1 MKITKILCGG
11 MLAVLAFTACESNN
25 DNAVADG
32 GSYLQHVTLQASMG
46 GADTRALSEGE
57 GNVITATFAA
67 GDQVVV
73 VDGDGKTEVGT
84 LTAATA
90 GANTTLSGLL
100 DTSKLTADET
110 VTLHYR
116 SATANYDDQVGTL
129 DGIATGQDY
138 ATGTLTVSSL
148 DPSLT
153 FASDKVTLAARQS
166 ITKFSFTSGGS
177 PVSVK
182 TFGIAAT
189 GLVQSIA
196 TNGTETVGAVT
207 GTLATASSDVYV
219 ALRNNSGAK
228 QTYSFTIKDDGGNW
242 YTGTKSANLGNGKNY
257 TATVTL
263 TKLDGLTASSAV
275 GTVGVVGGLPAIVVE
290 LGEVKKAISLMNAG
304 ALCPEDFGGY
314 YTFSALS
321 ELGLPDGWYVPTET
335 ELNNLVNISSAW
347 TTQNGV
353 NGRLFTIVEGKT
365 LFLPAAGYIDRD
377 AEGGDTDATPILFY
391 NSTYGYYWSLTTY
404 TDAMAY
410 VLDFSNIPSISVYSE
425 YKVNELNV
433 RPFHALN

>member
-1 MKITKILCGG
+1 M
-11 MLAVLAFTACESNN
+11 LAFTACESNN
-25 DNAVADG
+25 DDAVADG

-73 VDGDGKTEVGT
+73 IDGDGKTEVGT

-90 GANTTLSGLL
+90 GNETTLSGLL
-100 DTSKLTADET
+100 DTSTLTNGET

-116 SATANYDDQVGTL
+116 SATASYDDQVGTL

-138 ATGTLTVSSL
+138 ATGTLTVSSR
-148 DPSLT
+148 DPLT

-166 ITKFSFTSGGS
+166 ITKFSFTSGDS

-182 TFGIAAT
+182 TFGIAAED
-189 GLVQSIA
+189 LVQSIA
-196 TNGTETVGAVT
+196 KSGTETVGAVT

-219 ALRNNSGAK
+219 ALRNNSGEK

-242 YTGTKSANLGNGKNY
+242 YTGTKRANLVNGKNY
-257 TATVTL
+257 TATVAL

-290 LGEVKKAISLMNAG
+290 SKKAVALMNVG

-314 YTFSALS
+314 YTFAALS
-321 ELGLPDGWYVPTET
+321 GLGLPVGWYVPTET
-335 ELNNLVNISSAW
+335 ELNDLVKISSAS

-353 NGRLFTIVEGKT
+353 NGRLFTIAVGKT

-391 NSTYGYYWSLTTY
+391 NSTFGYYWSLTTY

-410 VLDFSNIPSISVYSE
+410 AFVFSNIPSISVCGE

>member
-73 VDGDGKTEVGT
+73 VDDDGSTIVGT

-90 GANTTLSGLL
+90 GANTTLSGELN
-100 DTSKLTADET
+100 TKTLTAGET

-148 DPSLT
+148 DPLT
-153 FASDKVTLAARQS
+153 FGSNSVTLAARQS

-182 TFGIAAT
+182 TFGIAAED
-189 GLVQSIA
+189 LVQSIA
-196 TNGTETVGAVT
+196 TNGTETEGAVT
-207 GTLATASSDVYV
+207 GTLTTALSDVYV
-219 ALRNNSGAK
+219 ALRNNSDAK

-242 YTGTKSANLGNGKNY
+242 YTGTKIANLVNGKNY

-263 TKLDGLTASSAV
+263 TKLDGLTAFSAV

-290 LGEVKKAISLMNAG
+290 SKKAVALMNAG

-314 YTFSALS
+314 YTFAALS
-321 ELGLPDGWYVPTET
+321 GLGLPDGWYVPTET
-335 ELNNLVNISSAW
+335 ELNDLVKISSAW
-347 TTQNGV
+347 TTTTHNGV
-353 NGRLFTIVEGKT
+353 KGRLWTIGGNF
-365 LFLPAAGYIDRD
+365 LFLPAAGYYDND
-377 AEGGDTDATPILFY
+377 TGNDTDPLRLLFEL
-391 NSTYGYYWSLTTY
+391 SLGGYYWSAS
-404 TDAMAY
+404 TDALNEALAY
-410 VLDFSNIPSISVYSE
+410 RLYFSNSYAPAVLTD

>member
-25 DNAVADG
+25 DDAVADG

-73 VDGDGKTEVGT
+73 VDGDGKKEVGT

-100 DTSKLTADET
+100 DTSTLTAGET

-148 DPSLT
+148 DPLT
-153 FASDKVTLAARQS
+153 FESNNVTLVAKQS

-182 TFGIAAT
+182 TFGIAAED
-189 GLVQSIA
+189 LVQSIA

-219 ALRNNSGAK
+219 ALRNNINA
-228 QTYSFTIKDDGGNW
+228 QHTYSFTIKDDGGNW

-263 TKLDGLTASSAV
+263 TKLPTLTDESAV
-275 GTVGVVGGLPAIVVE
+275 GTVGVIGGLPAIVVKS
-290 LGEVKKAISLMNAG
+290 GKAVALMNVG

-314 YTFSALS
+314 YTFAALS
-321 ELGLPDGWYVPTET
+321 ELGLPDGWYVPTKT
-335 ELNNLVNISSAW
+335 ELDDLVKISSAW

-391 NSTYGYYWSLTTY
+391 NSTFGYYWSLTTY
-404 TDAMAY
+404 TDAEAY
-410 VLDFSNIPSISVYSE
+410 ALVFSKTPSINVYGE

>member
-1 MKITKILCGG
+1 
-11 MLAVLAFTACESNN
+11 MLAVLAFTACESNK
-25 DNAVADG
+25 DDAVADG

-67 GDQVVV
+67 GDKVVV
-73 VDGDGKTEVGT
+73 VDGDGSTIVGT

-90 GANTTLSGLL
+90 GANTTLSGELN
-100 DTSKLTADET
+100 TSKLTNGET

-116 SATANYDDQVGTL
+116 SATASYDDQVGTL

-148 DPSLT
+148 DPLT
-153 FASDKVTLAARQS
+153 FESNSVTLVAKQS
-166 ITKFSFTSGGS
+166 ITKFSFTDGNGG
-177 PVSVK
+177 PVVSVK

-207 GTLATASSDVYV
+207 GTLTTASSDVYV
-219 ALRNNSGAK
+219 ALRNNFGAK

-242 YTGTKSANLGNGKNY
+242 YTGTKRANLVNGKNY

-263 TKLDGLTASSAV
+263 TKLNGLTASSAV

-290 LGEVKKAISLMNAG
+290 LGKVKKAISLMNAG

-314 YTFSALS
+314 YTFAALS
-321 ELGLPDGWYVPTET
+321 GLGLPDGWYVPTET

-353 NGRLFTIVEGKT
+353 NGRLWTIGGNY
-365 LFLPAAGYIDRD
+365 LFLPAAGFVDKEFTKD
-377 AEGGDTDATPILFY
+377 ADTGLEDVSA
-391 NSTYGYYWSLTTY
+391 SGYYWGSTQYGDTFSVRLN
-404 TDAMAY
+404 
-410 VLDFSNIPSISVYSE
+410 FSNTDYMDVLSD
-425 YKVNELNV
+425 YKVNELSV

>member
-1 MKITKILCGG
+1 

-57 GNVITATFAA
+57 GNAINATFAA
-67 GDQVVV
+67 GDKVVV
-73 VDGDGKTEVGT
+73 VDADGSTIVGT
-84 LTAATA
+84 LTATTA
-90 GANTTLSGLL
+90 GAKTTLTGDL
-100 DTSKLTADET
+100 DTSKLNGET
-110 VTLHYR
+110 VTLHYL

-148 DPSLT
+148 YPSLT
-153 FASDKVTLAARQS
+153 FASDEVTLAARQS

-189 GLVQSIA
+189 DLVQSIA

-207 GTLATASSDVYV
+207 GTLTTASSDVYV
-219 ALRNNSGAK
+219 ALRNNFGAK

-242 YTGTKSANLGNGKNY
+242 YTGTKRANLVNGKNY

-275 GTVGVVGGLPAIVVE
+275 GTVGVIGGLPAIVVK
-290 LGEVKKAISLMNAG
+290 LGEVKKAISLMNVG

-314 YTFSALS
+314 YTFAALS
-321 ELGLPDGWYVPTET
+321 GLGLPDGWYVPSEG
-335 ELNNLVNISSAW
+335 ELGALAGLTTKTW

-353 NGRLFTIVEGKT
+353 PGYLFTIVEGKT

-391 NSTYGYYWSLTTY
+391 NSTFGYYWSLTTY

-410 VLDFSNIPSISVYSE
+410 AFVFSNSPSINVYGE

>member
-25 DNAVADG
+25 DDAVADG

-46 GADTRALSEGE
+46 SADTRALSEGE

-73 VDGDGKTEVGT
+73 VDGDGSTIVGT

-116 SATANYDDQVGTL
+116 SATANYDDQLGTL

-148 DPSLT
+148 DPLT
-153 FASDKVTLAARQS
+153 FESNNVTLVAKQS

-177 PVSVK
+177 PVIVK
-182 TFGIAAT
+182 TFGIAAE

-219 ALRNNSGAK
+219 ALRNKSGAK

-242 YTGTKSANLGNGKNY
+242 YTGTKRANLVNGKNY

-263 TKLDGLTASSAV
+263 TKLPTLTAESAV

-314 YTFSALS
+314 YTFAALS
-321 ELGLPDGWYVPTET
+321 ELGLPDGWYVPTKT
-335 ELNNLVNISSAW
+335 ELDDLVKISSAS
-347 TTQNGV
+347 TSQNGV

-365 LFLPAAGYIDRD
+365 LFLPAAGFVDKEFTKD
-377 AEGGDTDATPILFY
+377 ADTGLEDVSA
-391 NSTYGYYWSLTTY
+391 SGYYWGSTQYGDTFSVRLN
-404 TDAMAY
+404 
-410 VLDFSNIPSISVYSE
+410 FSNTDYMDVLSD
-425 YKVNELNV
+425 YKVNQLSV

>member
-1 MKITKILCGG
+1 

-73 VDGDGKTEVGT
+73 VDGDGSTIVGT

-90 GANTTLSGLL
+90 GKETTLTGDL
-100 DTSKLTADET
+100 DTSKLNGET

-148 DPSLT
+148 DPLT
-153 FASDKVTLAARQS
+153 FESNSVTLVAKQS
-166 ITKFSFTSGGS
+166 ITKFSFTDGNGG
-177 PVSVK
+177 PAVSVK

-219 ALRNNSGAK
+219 ALRNNINAL

-242 YTGTKSANLGNGKNY
+242 YTGTKRANLVNGKNY

-263 TKLDGLTASSAV
+263 TKLPTLTDESAV
-275 GTVGVVGGLPAIVVE
+275 GTVGVVGELPAIVVE
-290 LGEVKKAISLMNAG
+290 SKKAVALMNAG

-314 YTFSALS
+314 YTFAALS
-321 ELGLPDGWYVPTET
+321 GLGLPVGWYVPTET
-335 ELNNLVNISSAW
+335 ELNDLVKISSES

-404 TDAMAY
+404 SDAKAY
-410 VLDFSNIPSISVYSE
+410 TLVFSNIPSINVYSE

>member
-1 MKITKILCGG
+1 

-67 GDQVVV
+67 GDKVVV
-73 VDGDGKTEVGT
+73 VDADGSTIVGT

-90 GANTTLSGLL
+90 GANTTLSGELN
-100 DTSKLTADET
+100 TKTLTAGET

-116 SATANYDDQVGTL
+116 SATASYDDQVGTL

-148 DPSLT
+148 DPLT
-153 FASDKVTLAARQS
+153 FESNSVTLVAKQS
-166 ITKFSFTSGGS
+166 ITKFSFTDGNGG
-177 PVSVK
+177 PAVSVK

-207 GTLATASSDVYV
+207 GTLTTASSDVYV
-219 ALRNNSGAK
+219 ALRNKSGAK

-242 YTGTKSANLGNGKNY
+242 YTGTKRANLVNGKNY

-263 TKLDGLTASSAV
+263 TKLNGLTASSAV

-314 YTFSALS
+314 YTFAALS
-321 ELGLPDGWYVPTET
+321 GLGLPVGWYVPSKV
-335 ELNNLVNISSAW
+335 ELGALADLTTNAW

-353 NGRLFTIVEGKT
+353 NGCLWTIGSNG
-365 LFLPAAGYIDRD
+365 LFLPAAGYYDND
-377 AEGGDTDATPILFY
+377 TGDDTDPSRLLLDL
-391 NSTYGYYWSLTTY
+391 SKGGCYWSASTAENKVLAYRLYFSSSYAPTVLT
-404 TDAMAY
+404 
-410 VLDFSNIPSISVYSE
+410 E

>member
-1 MKITKILCGG
+1 

-67 GDQVVV
+67 DDQVVV
-73 VDGDGKTEVGT
+73 VDGDGSTIVGI
-84 LTAATA
+84 LKAATA

-100 DTSKLTADET
+100 DASTLTNGET

-148 DPSLT
+148 NPSLT
-153 FASDKVTLAARQS
+153 FVSDKVTLAARQS
-166 ITKFSFTSGGS
+166 ITKFSFTDGNGG
-177 PVSVK
+177 PAVSVK

-207 GTLATASSDVYV
+207 GTLTTASSDVYV
-219 ALRNNSGAK
+219 ALRNKSGAK

-242 YTGTKSANLGNGKNY
+242 YTGTKRANLVNGKNY

-263 TKLDGLTASSAV
+263 TKLPTLTAESAV

-314 YTFSALS
+314 YTFAALS

-347 TTQNGV
+347 TTTTHNGV
-353 NGRLFTIVEGKT
+353 KGRLWTIGGNF
-365 LFLPAAGYIDRD
+365 LFLPAAGYYDN
-377 AEGGDTDATPILFY
+377 DTDDDTDPLRLLFEL
-391 NSTYGYYWSLTTY
+391 SLGGYYWSAS
-404 TDAMAY
+404 TDALNEALAY
-410 VLDFSNIPSISVYSE
+410 RLYFSSSYAPAVLTE

>member
-1 MKITKILCGG
+1 

-32 GSYLQHVTLQASMG
+32 DSYLQHVTLQASIG

-73 VDGDGKTEVGT
+73 VDGDGKKEVGT

-100 DTSKLTADET
+100 DTSTLTAGET

-148 DPSLT
+148 DPLT
-153 FASDKVTLAARQS
+153 FESNNVTLVAKQS

-182 TFGIAAT
+182 TFGIAAED
-189 GLVQSIA
+189 LVQSIA

-219 ALRNNSGAK
+219 ALRNNINA
-228 QTYSFTIKDDGGNW
+228 QHTYSFTIKDDGGNW

-263 TKLDGLTASSAV
+263 TKLPTLTDESAV
-275 GTVGVVGGLPAIVVE
+275 GTVGVIGGLPAIVVKS
-290 LGEVKKAISLMNAG
+290 GKAVALMNVG

-314 YTFSALS
+314 YTFAALS
-321 ELGLPDGWYVPTET
+321 ELGLPDGWYVPTKT
-335 ELNNLVNISSAW
+335 ELDDLVKISSAW

-391 NSTYGYYWSLTTY
+391 NSTFGYYWSLTTY
-404 TDAMAY
+404 TDAEAY
-410 VLDFSNIPSISVYSE
+410 ALVFSKTPSINVYGE

>member
-1 MKITKILCGG
+1 

-25 DNAVADG
+25 DDAVADG

-46 GADTRALSEGE
+46 SADTRALSEGE

-73 VDGDGKTEVGT
+73 VDGDGSTIVGT

-116 SATANYDDQVGTL
+116 SATANYDDQLGTL

-148 DPSLT
+148 DPLT
-153 FASDKVTLAARQS
+153 FESNNVTLVAKQS
-166 ITKFSFTSGGS
+166 ITKFSFTSGGF

-219 ALRNNSGAK
+219 ALRNNINAL

-242 YTGTKSANLGNGKNY
+242 YTGTKRANLAYLANGKNY

-263 TKLDGLTASSAV
+263 TKLNNLTASSAV

-290 LGEVKKAISLMNAG
+290 SKKAVALMNVG

-314 YTFSALS
+314 YTFAALS
-321 ELGLPDGWYVPTET
+321 ELELPVGWYVPTET
-335 ELNNLVNISSAW
+335 ELNDLVNISSAW

-377 AEGGDTDATPILFY
+377 AEGGDTDATPILLL
-391 NSTYGYYWSLTTY
+391 NSTFGYYWSLTTY

-410 VLDFSNIPSISVYSE
+410 ALVFSKTPSINVYGE

>member
-1 MKITKILCGG
+1 

-73 VDGDGKTEVGT
+73 VDGDGSTIVGT

-100 DTSKLTADET
+100 DTSTLTAGET

-116 SATANYDDQVGTL
+116 SATANYDNQVGTL

-148 DPSLT
+148 DPLT
-153 FASDKVTLAARQS
+153 FESNNVTLVAKQS

-182 TFGIAAT
+182 TFGIAAED
-189 GLVQSIA
+189 LVQSIA

-242 YTGTKSANLGNGKNY
+242 YTGTKRANLVYLANGKNY

-263 TKLDGLTASSAV
+263 TKLNNLTASSAV
-275 GTVGVVGGLPAIVVE
+275 GTVGVVGGLPAIVVKS
-290 LGEVKKAISLMNAG
+290 GKAVALMNVG

-314 YTFSALS
+314 YTFAALS
-321 ELGLPDGWYVPTET
+321 GLGLPDGWYVPTET
-335 ELNNLVNISSAW
+335 ELNTLVNISSAW

-353 NGRLFTIVEGKT
+353 NGRLWTIGGNY
-365 LFLPAAGYIDRD
+365 LFLPAAGYYDN
-377 AEGGDTDATPILFY
+377 DTDDDTDPLRLLFELFLG
-391 NSTYGYYWSLTTY
+391 GYYWSAS
-404 TDAMAY
+404 TDALNEALAY
-410 VLDFSNIPSISVYSE
+410 RLYFSSSYAPTVLTE

>member
-1 MKITKILCGG
+1 

-67 GDQVVV
+67 GDQVVM
-73 VDGDGKTEVGT
+73 VDDDGKTEVGT

-90 GANTTLSGLL
+90 GANTTLSGELN
-100 DTSKLTADET
+100 TSKLTNGET

-116 SATANYDDQVGTL
+116 SATASYDDQVGTL

-148 DPSLT
+148 DPLT
-153 FASDKVTLAARQS
+153 FESNSVTLVAKQS
-166 ITKFSFTSGGS
+166 ITKFSFTDGNGG
-177 PVSVK
+177 PVVNVK

-207 GTLATASSDVYV
+207 GTLTTASSDVYV
-219 ALRNNSGAK
+219 ALRNKSGAK

-242 YTGTKSANLGNGKNY
+242 YTGTKRANLVNGKNY

-290 LGEVKKAISLMNAG
+290 SGKAVALMNAG

-314 YTFSALS
+314 YTFAALS

-353 NGRLFTIVEGKT
+353 NGCLWTIGSNG
-365 LFLPAAGYIDRD
+365 LFLPAAGFVDKEFTKD
-377 AEGGDTDATPILFY
+377 ADTGLEEVSAYGHYWSSTQNDDTFSFRLNFGYVSDLFY
-391 NSTYGYYWSLTTY
+391 APTVLT
-404 TDAMAY
+404 D
-410 VLDFSNIPSISVYSE
+410 

>member
-73 VDGDGKTEVGT
+73 VDGDGSTIVGT

-100 DTSKLTADET
+100 DTSKLNGET

-148 DPSLT
+148 EPSLT

-207 GTLATASSDVYV
+207 GTLTTALPDVYV
-219 ALRNNSGAK
+219 ALRNNSDAT
-228 QTYSFTIKDDGGNW
+228 QTYSFTIKDNGGNW
-242 YTGTKSANLGNGKNY
+242 YTGTKIANLVNGKNY

-290 LGEVKKAISLMNAG
+290 SKKAVALMNVG

-353 NGRLFTIVEGKT
+353 NGRLFTIAEGKT

-391 NSTYGYYWSLTTY
+391 NSTFGYYWSLTTY
-404 TDAMAY
+404 TDAEAY
-410 VLDFSNIPSISVYSE
+410 ALVFSKTPSINVYGE

>member
-1 MKITKILCGG
+1 MKTTKILCGG

-25 DNAVADG
+25 DDAVADG

-57 GNVITATFAA
+57 GNAITATFAA
-67 GDQVVV
+67 DDRVVV
-73 VDGDGKTEVGT
+73 IDGDGKTEVGT

-90 GANTTLSGLL
+90 GKETTLSGLL
-100 DTSKLTADET
+100 DTSTLTNGET

-116 SATANYDDQVGTL
+116 SATASYDDQVGTL

-148 DPSLT
+148 DPLT
-153 FASDKVTLAARQS
+153 FESNNVTLVAKQS
-166 ITKFSFTSGGS
+166 ITKFSFTSGGT

-196 TNGTETVGAVT
+196 TNAAETVGAVT
-207 GTLATASSDVYV
+207 GTLTTASSDVYV

-228 QTYSFTIKDDGGNW
+228 QTYSFTIKDNGGNW
-242 YTGTKSANLGNGKNY
+242 YTGTKRANLVNGKNY
-257 TATVTL
+257 TATVAL
-263 TKLDGLTASSAV
+263 TKLDDLTASSAV
-275 GTVGVVGGLPAIVVE
+275 GTVGVVGELPAIVVE
-290 LGEVKKAISLMNAG
+290 SKKAVALMNVG

-314 YTFSALS
+314 YTYENRATGLS
-321 ELGLPDGWYVPTET
+321 NDWYVPSKD
-335 ELNNLVNISSAW
+335 ELGALADLTTKPW

-353 NGRLFTIVEGKT
+353 NGRLFTIAEGKT
-365 LFLPAAGYIDRD
+365 LFLPAAGYYDND
-377 AEGGDTDATPILFY
+377 TGDEADPLRLLFDL
-391 NSTYGYYWSLTTY
+391 STCGYYWSASTYAENEALAYRLYFNSSYGPAVLT
-404 TDAMAY
+404 D
-410 VLDFSNIPSISVYSE
+410 

>member
-1 MKITKILCGG
+1 

-25 DNAVADG
+25 DDAVADG

-46 GADTRALSEGE
+46 SADTRALSEGE

-73 VDGDGKTEVGT
+73 VDGDGSTIVGT

-116 SATANYDDQVGTL
+116 SATANYDDQLGTL

-148 DPSLT
+148 DPLT
-153 FASDKVTLAARQS
+153 FESNNVTLVAKQS

-177 PVSVK
+177 PVIVK
-182 TFGIAAT
+182 TFGIAAE

-219 ALRNNSGAK
+219 ALRNKSGAK

-242 YTGTKSANLGNGKNY
+242 YTGTKRANLVNGKNY

-263 TKLDGLTASSAV
+263 TKLPTLTAESAV

-314 YTFSALS
+314 YTFAALS
-321 ELGLPDGWYVPTET
+321 ELGLPDGWYVPTKT
-335 ELNNLVNISSAW
+335 ELDDLVKISSAS
-347 TTQNGV
+347 TSQNGV

-365 LFLPAAGYIDRD
+365 LFLPAAGFVDKEFTKD
-377 AEGGDTDATPILFY
+377 ADTGLEDVSA
-391 NSTYGYYWSLTTY
+391 SGYYWGSTQYGDTFSVRLN
-404 TDAMAY
+404 
-410 VLDFSNIPSISVYSE
+410 FSNTDYMDVLSD
-425 YKVNELNV
+425 YKVNQLSV

>member
-1 MKITKILCGG
+1 

-73 VDGDGKTEVGT
+73 VDGDGSTIVGT

-100 DTSKLTADET
+100 DTSKLTAGET

-116 SATANYDDQVGTL
+116 SATASYDDQVGTL

-148 DPSLT
+148 EPSLT

-207 GTLATASSDVYV
+207 GTLTTALPDVYV
-219 ALRNNSGAK
+219 ALRNNIDAL

-242 YTGTKSANLGNGKNY
+242 YTGTKSANLVNGKNY

-290 LGEVKKAISLMNAG
+290 SKKAVALMNVG

-314 YTFSALS
+314 YTFAALS
-321 ELGLPDGWYVPTET
+321 GLGLPVGWYVPSKV
-335 ELNNLVNISSAW
+335 ELGALADLTTNAW

-353 NGRLFTIVEGKT
+353 NGCLWTIGSNG
-365 LFLPAAGYIDRD
+365 LFLPAAGFVDKEFTKD
-377 AEGGDTDATPILFY
+377 ADTGLEEVSAYGHYWSSTQNDDTFSFRLNFGYVSELFY
-391 NSTYGYYWSLTTY
+391 APTVLT
-404 TDAMAY
+404 
-410 VLDFSNIPSISVYSE
+410 E

>member
-1 MKITKILCGG
+1 

-25 DNAVADG
+25 DDAVADG

-67 GDQVVV
+67 DDRVVV
-73 VDGDGKTEVGT
+73 IDGDGKTEVGT

-90 GANTTLSGLL
+90 GKETTLSGLL
-100 DTSKLTADET
+100 DTSTLTNGET

-116 SATANYDDQVGTL
+116 SATASYDDQVGTL

-153 FASDKVTLAARQS
+153 FASDKVELAARQS

-219 ALRNNSGAK
+219 ALRNNINAL

-242 YTGTKSANLGNGKNY
+242 YTGTKRANLVNGKNY
-257 TATVTL
+257 TATVAL

-290 LGEVKKAISLMNAG
+290 SKKAVALMNAG

-314 YTFSALS
+314 YTYENRATGLS
-321 ELGLPDGWYVPTET
+321 NGWYVPSEG
-335 ELNNLVNISSAW
+335 ELGALAGLTTNAW
-347 TTQNGV
+347 YTQNGV
-353 NGRLFTIVEGKT
+353 KGRLWTIGGNY
-365 LFLPAAGYIDRD
+365 LFLPAAGYYDNDTADDDDPLRLLSD
-377 AEGGDTDATPILFY
+377 LFKGGCYWSA
-391 NSTYGYYWSLTTY
+391 STYAVNEALAYRLYFSSSYVPTVLT
-404 TDAMAY
+404 
-410 VLDFSNIPSISVYSE
+410 E

>member
-25 DNAVADG
+25 DDAVADG

-73 VDGDGKTEVGT
+73 IDGDGKTEVGT

-90 GANTTLSGLL
+90 GNETTLSGLL
-100 DTSKLTADET
+100 DTSTLTNGET

-116 SATANYDDQVGTL
+116 SATASYDDQVGTL

-138 ATGTLTVSSL
+138 ATGTLTVSSR
-148 DPSLT
+148 DPLT

-166 ITKFSFTSGGS
+166 ITKFSFTSGDS

-182 TFGIAAT
+182 TFGIAAED
-189 GLVQSIA
+189 LVQSIA
-196 TNGTETVGAVT
+196 KSGTETVGAVT

-219 ALRNNSGAK
+219 ALRNNSGEK

-242 YTGTKSANLGNGKNY
+242 YTGTKRANLVNGKNY
-257 TATVTL
+257 TATVAL

-290 LGEVKKAISLMNAG
+290 SKKAVALMNVG

-314 YTFSALS
+314 YTFAALS
-321 ELGLPDGWYVPTET
+321 GLGLPVGWYVPTET
-335 ELNNLVNISSAW
+335 ELNDLVKISSAS

-353 NGRLFTIVEGKT
+353 NGRLFTIAVGKT

-391 NSTYGYYWSLTTY
+391 NSTFGYYWSLTTY

-410 VLDFSNIPSISVYSE
+410 AFVFSNIPSISVCGE

>member
-1 MKITKILCGG
+1 MKTTKILCGG

-46 GADTRALSEGE
+46 SADTRALSEGE

-73 VDGDGKTEVGT
+73 VDGDETEVGT

-90 GANTTLSGLL
+90 GKETTLSGLL
-100 DTSKLTADET
+100 DTSKLTNGET

-129 DGIATGQDY
+129 DGIATDQDF
-138 ATGTLTVSSL
+138 AEGWLKVATVS
-148 DPSLT
+148 PLT
-153 FASDKVTLAARQS
+153 FESNNVTLVAKQS

-207 GTLATASSDVYV
+207 GTLATALPDVYV
-219 ALRNNSGAK
+219 ALRNKSGAK

-242 YTGTKSANLGNGKNY
+242 YTGTKRANLVNGKNY

-263 TKLDGLTASSAV
+263 TKLPTLTDESAV
-275 GTVGVVGGLPAIVVE
+275 GTVGVIGGLPAIVVKS
-290 LGEVKKAISLMNAG
+290 GKAVALMNVG

-314 YTFSALS
+314 YTFAALS

-347 TTQNGV
+347 TTTTHNGV
-353 NGRLFTIVEGKT
+353 KGRLWTIGGNF
-365 LFLPAAGYIDRD
+365 LFLPAAGYYDN
-377 AEGGDTDATPILFY
+377 DTDDDTDPLRLLFEL
-391 NSTYGYYWSLTTY
+391 SLGGYYWSASTAENKVLAYRLYFSSSYDPAVLT
-404 TDAMAY
+404 
-410 VLDFSNIPSISVYSE
+410 E